1 MLIWCF
7 DIPPLVIPMDVR
19 VLRRCFYVLIC
30 RDGETRWGKGGDS
43 LQQGQGADLNHE
55 FYCTV
60 SAGTE
65 TGIVYIYI

>member
-1 MLIWCF
+1 MPKLSFIVVLNGVLFLKPLCCF
-7 DIPPLVIPMDVR
+7 GVI
-19 VLRRCFYVLIC
+19 FASK
-30 RDGETRWGKGGDS
+30 TRWGKGGDS

>member
-7 DIPPLVIPMDVR
+7 DIPPRNSNGRICV
-19 VLRRCFYVLIC
+19 RRCFMFQC
-30 RDGETRWGKGGDS
+30 RGGEKRWGKGGDS

>member
-1 MLIWCF
+1 MGPIFF
-7 DIPPLVIPMDVR
+7 DYRR
-19 VLRRCFYVLIC
+19 VT
-30 RDGETRWGKGGDS
+30 GKKRWGKGGDS